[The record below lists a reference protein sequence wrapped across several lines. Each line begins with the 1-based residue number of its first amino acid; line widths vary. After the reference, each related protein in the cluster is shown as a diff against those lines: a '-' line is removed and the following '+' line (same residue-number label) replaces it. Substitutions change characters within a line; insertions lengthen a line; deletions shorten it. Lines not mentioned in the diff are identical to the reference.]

1 MTQDLGARPEQAT
14 QPRLSRSR
22 RHKVIGGV
30 CGGVGRSYDIDPVI
44 FRVPL
49 AVLSVIGGLGCVAY
63 GLAWLL
69 IPFEGEEE
77 NEGRR
82 LLSGRVEG
90 PGLTALLFIL
100 AGCGLLLA
108 SIGRDGAVPGF
119 SIQVFAA
126 LAGVAYWS
134 RRRAGRQAGEAEG
147 AAADGAAERVVAE
160 APPEAQAPP
169 AAAGPSWW
177 RGTGEG
183 GYLWGPEDARPG
195 DYRRRAAGQGTLPAQ
210 AGWTPGVWAPREHL
224 PAGEPEPRE
233 FRLGALVLLLAMLA
247 CVVGTALSWESQP
260 LGTALVIGL
269 GAALAVF
276 GLGFLVSTFF
286 GRLGAGTVLAVIL
299 TGGLLSGASLLPDN
313 ITTGW
318 SEPVW
323 QVTSAA
329 ELRPVYELGTGDA
342 ELDLTGLEVAPGRT
356 VSTAVEAGAG
366 QVTVLVPPDV
376 TLKVDTEIDLGAFSY
391 TPLPG
396 GDRTGPDTSF
406 GGIGQEERSVYEAE
420 QGQEPGGT
428 IELRL
433 EMGIGNVEVHRAVE
447 GSR

>member
-14 QPRLSRSR
+14 QPRLTRSR

-30 CGGVGRSYDIDPVI
+30 CGGVGRYYDVDPVI

-100 AGCGLLLA
+100 TGCGLLLA
-108 SIGRDGAVPGF
+108 SIGSDHAVTWF
-119 SIQVFAA
+119 SLQVFAA

-134 RRRAGRQAGEAEG
+134 RHRAGQAGEAE
-147 AAADGAAERVVAE
+147 AAAAERVAAE

-177 RGTGEG
+177 RGTNET

-195 DYRRRAAGQGTLPAQ
+195 DYRVRPAAGAAPPP
-210 AGWTPGVWAPREHL
+210 AGWSPGVWAPREQVP
-224 PAGEPEPRE
+224 PAEPEPRE

-247 CVVGTALSWESQP
+247 CVVGTALSWESQT
-260 LGTALVIGL
+260 LGTALAIGL
-269 GAALAVF
+269 GSALAVF

-286 GRLGAGTVLAVIL
+286 GRLGVGTVLAVMV
-299 TGGLLSGASLLPDN
+299 TGGLLSGAALLPDN

-318 SEPVW
+318 AHPSWRVHS
-323 QVTSAA
+323 VA
-329 ELRPVYELGTGDA
+329 ELPPRYELGTGDA
-342 ELDLTGLEVAPGRT
+342 VLDLTALEVPAGQT
-356 VSTAVEAGAG
+356 VHTFVEAGAG
-366 QVTVLVPPDV
+366 QVTVLVPANV
-376 TLKVDTEIDLGAFSY
+376 SLEVDTEIGVGIFSY
-391 TPLPG
+391 LPLND
-396 GDRTGPDTSF
+396 GDWSGPEDSF
-406 GGIGQEERSVYEAE
+406 FGISQERSAVYEAE
-420 QGQEPGGT
+420 AGQDAGGT
-428 IELRL
+428 IELGL
-433 EMGIGNVEVHRAVE
+433 HMGIGNVEVRRTSVAE
-447 GSR
+447 Q